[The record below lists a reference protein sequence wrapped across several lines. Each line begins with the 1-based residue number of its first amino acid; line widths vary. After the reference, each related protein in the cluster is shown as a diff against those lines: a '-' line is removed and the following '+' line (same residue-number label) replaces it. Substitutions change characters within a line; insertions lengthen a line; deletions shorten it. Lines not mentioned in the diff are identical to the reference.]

1 MDVRVN
7 DMHSRI
13 QPIDAQSLLEPRMR
27 EIVRMCVRAVK
38 EELAREKRTADNN
51 KLTNSIESRER

>member
-1 MDVRVN
+1 MHTRVN

-13 QPIDAQSLLEPRMR
+13 QPIDSQSLLEPRMR

-38 EELAREKRTADNN
+38 EELAREKRMADNN
-51 KLTNSIESRER
+51 RLTNSIDSSER